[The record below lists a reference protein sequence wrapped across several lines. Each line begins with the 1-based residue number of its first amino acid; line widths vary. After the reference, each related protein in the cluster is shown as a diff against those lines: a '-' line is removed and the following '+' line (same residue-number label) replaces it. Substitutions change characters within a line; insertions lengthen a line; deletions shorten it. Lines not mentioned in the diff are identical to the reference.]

1 MCLMDIIT
9 INQMTFVIRL
19 KSEYII
25 SQKRFDEYLAKTILE
40 RCFPE
45 KFFDLQI
52 SDKPD
57 LRYGTQ
63 IGIEV
68 TNCMPT
74 RVAEAFKLWN
84 RVAEQGQQTP
94 PRIFERLEQL
104 DEVQLVDDEL
114 IWMQGMY
121 SQDELIDFYDAVEK
135 KVERLNSTKANY
147 EPMDTYELFLN
158 SFIIIPR
165 WKIEEVLV
173 RLRDI
178 NSKPKKYRYIY
189 LITNEKKLLIF
200 DMINH
205 TLAVKYLYSYLDRLA
220 EEAKKMFL
228 RE

>member
-1 MCLMDIIT
+1 M
-9 INQMTFVIRL
+9 
-19 KSEYII
+19 
-25 SQKRFDEYLAKTILE
+25 SQKRFNEYFAKIVLE
-40 RCFPE
+40 RCFPK
-45 KFFDLQI
+45 KFSNLQI

-74 RVAEAFKLWN
+74 RVAEAFNLWH
-84 RVAEQGQQTP
+84 RVAEQGTQTP
-94 PRIFERLEQL
+94 PRILERLEQL

-114 IWMQGMY
+114 IWMKGMY

-158 SFIIIPR
+158 SFIMIPS

-178 NSKPKKYRYIY
+178 NSKPKKYSYIY

-205 TLAVKYLYSYLDRLA
+205 ALSVKYLYSYLDRMA

-228 RE
+228 SE

>member
-1 MCLMDIIT
+1 M
-9 INQMTFVIRL
+9 
-19 KSEYII
+19 
-25 SQKRFDEYLAKTILE
+25 SQKRFNEYFAKIVLE

-45 KFFDLQI
+45 KFSDLQI

-57 LRYGTQ
+57 LRYKTQ

-74 RVAEAFKLWN
+74 RVAEAFKLWY

-114 IWMQGMY
+114 IWLQGMY
-121 SQDELIDFYDAVEK
+121 SQEELVDFYNAVEK

-147 EPMDTYELFLN
+147 APMDTYELFIN
-158 SFIIIPR
+158 SFIMIPR
-165 WKIEEVLV
+165 WKMKEALAQ
-173 RLRDI
+173 LGNI

-189 LITNEKKLLIF
+189 LVTNEKKLLIF
-200 DMINH
+200 DMINN
-205 TLAVKYLYSYLDRLA
+205 TLTEKHLYSYLDKLA
-220 EEAKKMFL
+220 EEASLIYL
-228 RE
+228 RARNE